1 MSEIKGQL
9 LGIVLVI
16 AIFGVVIGILTAAF
30 TSSAETVQSRMEDL
44 ASGSSQRVNPENN
57 IDTQKNYS
65 LHY

>member
-44 ASGSSQRVNPENN
+44 ASGSSQRVNPENH
-57 IDTQKNYS
+57 IDNQKNYS